1 MEEFKREKKRK
12 HEGKQEKKNLEK
24 SGVLTKYTFLY
35 YKRRTST
42 GLYQTMTKR
51 RIHSVYVPS
60 SFPSSSSSS
69 SSSSHHSF
77 APLMHTIF
85 FFFFFFFFFFLSPPP
100 HIFATAETKK
110 EACPLLGENAGAAAV
125 TRSYDDEATKPLISS
140 CGNSISKS
148 GACAT
153 CASAIDA
160 LILSRMN
167 LTSEELKEFDMKSCA
182 AFFIQSGASVK
193 TLLGM
198 KECKREDSSA
208 YRVLLNEENGRKQRE
223 EEERKDENK
232 ERKEDKA
239 RDPSMLYC
247 FLFFCSFPLLDIGIS
262 EMIVP
267 FYFAFVFIASLAV
280 LSVFLCKIFL
290 IRRRQR
296 RRRKEKGIHVDEDDN
311 QAREIS
317 GP

>member
-1 MEEFKREKKRK
+1 
-12 HEGKQEKKNLEK
+12 
-24 SGVLTKYTFLY
+24 
-35 YKRRTST
+35 
-42 GLYQTMTKR
+42 MTKR

-85 FFFFFFFFFFLSPPP
+85 FFYFFFFFFLSPPP

-125 TRSYDDEATKPLISS
+125 TRSYDDKAIKPLISS

-182 AFFIQSGASVK
+182 AFFIQSGVSVK

-223 EEERKDENK
+223 EEERKDENKERKDENK

-311 QAREIS
+311 QAKERDFRAMNHNDNTR
-317 GP
+317 

>member
-1 MEEFKREKKRK
+1 
-12 HEGKQEKKNLEK
+12 
-24 SGVLTKYTFLY
+24 
-35 YKRRTST
+35 
-42 GLYQTMTKR
+42 
-51 RIHSVYVPS
+51 
-60 SFPSSSSSS
+60 
-69 SSSSHHSF
+69 
-77 APLMHTIF
+77 MHTIF

-125 TRSYDDEATKPLISS
+125 TRSYDDEAIKPLISS

-208 YRVLLNEENGRKQRE
+208 YRVLLNEENGRKQ
-223 EEERKDENK
+223 K
-232 ERKEDKA
+232 E
-239 RDPSMLYC
+239 
-247 FLFFCSFPLLDIGIS
+247 
-262 EMIVP
+262 
-267 FYFAFVFIASLAV
+267 
-280 LSVFLCKIFL
+280 
-290 IRRRQR
+290 
-296 RRRKEKGIHVDEDDN
+296 EDDN
-311 QAREIS
+311 YLAEFEAVAIEENEALEQALAANLRTILRHQLEQNEALAAKDAEWEQVVTAKVRHIMIAFVLLQRD
-317 GP
+317 